1 MSEFASYA
9 VNRARKYVTTKSK
22 NYVQT
27 KVKQAVRSVER
38 KAAET
43 IKRTAEDIVDRV
55 SAKRRR
61 IMPRKGIILG
71 ARRARRGV
79 SMTAKNGRRRKFSR
93 ASRKR
98 RSGYN
103 GKSLKTAMR
112 KIALNATQTKRF
124 NESTGLNLND
134 GDLNHVSL
142 SQFQTNC
149 YKLTYNLTND
159 PTQEQPFFTGD
170 HFFLKGISIAGQI
183 SNQDTSTRLGCR
195 IFVFKDESSGFD
207 YSAMDQLNTPQLMWY
222 NRFTGAGTR
231 YVSLPEPYKHAPKM
245 MKGQTAK
252 MVWSKSYELDYKTE
266 NNFSASSGDAATFK
280 KYIPIS
286 REMRL
291 KTATQTK
298 PQCQWWLGVTWYKL
312 DMEQGWGID
321 VEGKRPNMSFLSTTY
336 FKDP

>member
-55 SAKRRR
+55 SAKRQR
-61 IMPRKGIILG
+61 IMPRRGLVLG
-71 ARRARRGV
+71 ARRSKRGV

-98 RSGYN
+98 RSGYS

-124 NESTGLNLND
+124 VESTGLNATD
-134 GDLNHVSL
+134 GDINSTTL

-149 YKLTYNLTND
+149 YKLTYNLEND
-159 PTQEQPFFTGD
+159 PTQEKPFFTGD

-183 SNQDTSTRLGCR
+183 SNQANNVRIGCR
-195 IFVFKDESSGFD
+195 VFVFKDESSGFD
-207 YSAMDQLNTPQLMWY
+207 YSAMDALNTPQLLWY
-222 NRFTGAGTR
+222 NRVTGAGVR
-231 YVSLPEPYKHAPKM
+231 YVSIPEPYKHAPKLI
-245 MKGQTAK
+245 KGQTAK

-266 NNFSASSGDAATFK
+266 NNFSASSGDATTFK
-280 KYIPIS
+280 KYIAIN
-286 REMRL
+286 REMRI
-291 KTATQTK
+291 KTLAQKK

-312 DMEQGWGID
+312 DLEQGWGID
-321 VEGKRPNMSFLSTTY
+321 QEPQRPNMCFVSTTY